1 MLLCFLLICPNA
13 LIYKHTA
20 RKSLQTLQA
29 SKWQYVTMTGNFA
42 FGADI
47 DTYIST
53 VFYKA

>member
-1 MLLCFLLICPNA
+1 MLLCFLPICLNA
-13 LIYKHTA
+13 LIYEDTA
-20 RKSLQTLQA
+20 RVSLQTLQA
-29 SKWQYVTMTGNFA
+29 SKWQYVKMAGNFA